1 MWSAGS
7 RRVGGGSQAAWLQV
21 EQLQSS
27 QTQFAHSWRSPQ
39 LLHEHT
45 LWLQVSQVQSGHVHT
60 AQLSVQLSHEQVVH
74 SS

>member
-1 MWSAGS
+1 M
-7 RRVGGGSQAAWLQV
+7 